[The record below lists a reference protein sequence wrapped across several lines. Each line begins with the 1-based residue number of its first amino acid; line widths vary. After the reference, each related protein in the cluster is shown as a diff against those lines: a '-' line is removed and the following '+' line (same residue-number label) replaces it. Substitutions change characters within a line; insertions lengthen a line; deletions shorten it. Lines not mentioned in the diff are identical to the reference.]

1 MTTTYRID
9 MEECI
14 CIENDKDD
22 PSFFFRYTPFCHC
35 YVRKLNVLKR
45 LDEIRVEQS
54 LLIRSFLLARYVGY
68 QPNSI

>member
-22 PSFFFRYTPFCHC
+22 PSFF
-35 YVRKLNVLKR
+35 
-45 LDEIRVEQS
+45 
-54 LLIRSFLLARYVGY
+54 
-68 QPNSI
+68 